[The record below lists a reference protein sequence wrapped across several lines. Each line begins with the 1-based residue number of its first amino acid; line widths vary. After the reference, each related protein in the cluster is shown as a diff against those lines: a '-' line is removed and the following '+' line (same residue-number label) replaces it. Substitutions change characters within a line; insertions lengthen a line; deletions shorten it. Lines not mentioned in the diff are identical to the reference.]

1 MHMLCCCASLLPAG
15 MMAACEEV
23 KADAQLCST
32 EHANGSTDILII
44 ITPMLYCWVYPWCVP
59 AGMVAAW
66 EEAKAKAD
74 REAEWRAEW
83 IRKQMQEADR
93 KEQQDG
99 REGGA
104 Q

>member
-1 MHMLCCCASLLPAG
+1 MHMLCCCVSLL
-15 MMAACEEV
+15 
-23 KADAQLCST
+23 
-32 EHANGSTDILII
+32 
-44 ITPMLYCWVYPWCVP
+44 P

-93 KEQQDG
+93 KEQQEG